1 VLKKTSLIILSII
14 TLFYSISVDSAPL
27 KAESK
32 NIILYGDVSPK
43 IAKQT
48 LEKMEIYRRL
58 IMTLGGLDPYI
69 DDEEKITIYAFE
81 SGAQLRSYVGNRGV
95 AGLYTSDYEG
105 RPMMATTIA
114 SNEKQNSFDNQVM
127 LHEYSHHVLHYY
139 MEGSYPRWYDE
150 GHANYLGCFKMYEG
164 NVLEM
169 GSACAKHARWLMGDG
184 FKWVDIEDVISAIRV
199 YPFSDKSPRK
209 RGMMMN
215 QFYAQSWL
223 YVSYL
228 QSNTQLNR
236 RLGSY
241 LDLIR
246 GGNDPIEAFEEGF
259 GVKAK
264 DFHKAAKKY
273 FESDKFSV
281 QQYRPGPDFFKV
293 KVSRKKLSAGE
304 VNMQMALGQRNFL
317 YNKSIRSAYAK
328 KINSFEK
335 EFGQTSESLNARSLY
350 HQYNESFDDAISY
363 AKSALG
369 LERDNINSL
378 RILGDIYFHKSHD
391 SKFEELEDTEPRLY
405 TLNEDLEISINH
417 FETVLKYND
426 EDFTS
431 TDHLLRIYGSSD
443 IPLTSAARNAAIVYE
458 EVHDKG
464 FDPSQT
470 LNLANVYLKSGKLTA
485 ACKYFETVKKQAE
498 TDPDKDKYSLFN
510 HVELLKPS
518 FEEQCEI

>member
-1 VLKKTSLIILSII
+1 MLKKTSLIILSII
-14 TLFYSISVDSAPL
+14 TLFYSISVNSAPL

-69 DDEEKITIYAFE
+69 KDEEKITIYAFDN
-81 SGAQLRSYVGNRGV
+81 GAQLRSFAGTRGV
-95 AGLYTSDYEG
+95 AGLYTNDYEG
-105 RPMMATTIA
+105 RPMMLTTIA
-114 SNEKQNSFDNQVM
+114 SNAKQNSFDNQVM
-127 LHEYSHHVLHYY
+127 LHEYSHHILHYY
-139 MEGSYPRWYDE
+139 MDRAYPRWYDE
-150 GHANYLGCFKMYEG
+150 GHANYLSCFKMLED

-169 GSACAKHARWLMGDG
+169 GSACADHAQGIMKGG
-184 FKWVDIEDVISAIRV
+184 FKWVDIEDVISSIRV
-199 YPFSDKSPRK
+199 YPFSDKSGRK
-209 RGMMMN
+209 RSIMMN

-223 YVSYL
+223 YVAYL
-228 QSNTQLNR
+228 QSNTKLNK
-236 RLGSY
+236 RLGNY
-241 LDLIR
+241 LDLINS
-246 GGNDPIEAFEEGF
+246 GTEPVEAFEEGF
-259 GVKAK
+259 GIKAK

-273 FESDKFSV
+273 FQSNKFSV

-293 KVSRKKLSAGE
+293 KVSRKKLSVGE

-317 YNKSIRSAYAK
+317 GNKSTLSSYVK
-328 KINSFEK
+328 KIGSYEK
-335 EFGQTSESLNARSLY
+335 EFGQTSQSMNARSLY
-350 HQYNESFDDAISY
+350 HQYNKNYDDAISY
-363 AKSALG
+363 AQSALG
-369 LERDNINSL
+369 LEQNINSL

-391 SKFEELEDTEPRLY
+391 SKFEELEDTEPRLF
-405 TLNEDLEISINH
+405 TLNEDLKTSINH
-417 FETVLKYND
+417 FETVLRYND

-443 IPLTSAARNAAIVYE
+443 IPLTSAARNAAVVYE

-464 FDPSQT
+464 FDPFQT

-485 ACKYFETVKKQAE
+485 ACKYFENVKKQAE
-498 TDPDKDKYSLFN
+498 TDPNKDKYSLFN

-518 FEEQCEI
+518 FEKQCEI

>member
-1 VLKKTSLIILSII
+1 
-14 TLFYSISVDSAPL
+14 
-27 KAESK
+27 
-32 NIILYGDVSPK
+32 
-43 IAKQT
+43 
-48 LEKMEIYRRL
+48 
-58 IMTLGGLDPYI
+58 
-69 DDEEKITIYAFE
+69 
-81 SGAQLRSYVGNRGV
+81 
-95 AGLYTSDYEG
+95 
-105 RPMMATTIA
+105 
-114 SNEKQNSFDNQVM
+114 
-127 LHEYSHHVLHYY
+127 
-139 MEGSYPRWYDE
+139 
-150 GHANYLGCFKMYEG
+150 
-164 NVLEM
+164 
-169 GSACAKHARWLMGDG
+169 
-184 FKWVDIEDVISAIRV
+184 
-199 YPFSDKSPRK
+199 
-209 RGMMMN
+209 MMMN

-228 QSNTQLNR
+228 QANTKLNR
-236 RLGSY
+236 RLGAY
-241 LDLIR
+241 LELIR
-246 GGNDPIEAFEEGF
+246 DGNDPIEAFEEGF
-259 GVKAK
+259 GIKAK

-317 YNKSIRSAYAK
+317 YNKSTRPAYVK

-335 EFGQTSESLNARSLY
+335 EFGQTSQSLNARSLY
-350 HQYNESFDDAISY
+350 YQYNENFDDAISY

-369 LERDNINSL
+369 LDTDNVNSL
-378 RILGDIYFHKSHD
+378 RVLGDIYFHKSHD

-464 FDPSQT
+464 FDQFQT

-485 ACKYFETVKKQAE
+485 ALQIF
-498 TDPDKDKYSLFN
+498 
-510 HVELLKPS
+510 
-518 FEEQCEI
+518 

>member
-1 VLKKTSLIILSII
+1 MLKKTSLLILSILI
-14 TLFYSISVDSAPL
+14 LFYSTSVNAAPL

-69 DDEEKITIYAFE
+69 DDEEKITIYAFDN
-81 SGAQLRSYVGNRGV
+81 GAQLRSFAGARGV

-105 RPMMATTIA
+105 HPMMLTTIA

-127 LHEYSHHVLHYY
+127 LHEYSHHILHYY
-139 MEGSYPRWYDE
+139 MDGAYPRWYDE
-150 GHANYLGCFKMYEG
+150 GHANYLSCFKMLED

-169 GSACAKHARWLMGDG
+169 GSACAKHAQGIMKGG
-184 FKWVDIEDVISAIRV
+184 FKWVDIEDVISSIRV
-199 YPFSDKSPRK
+199 YPFSNKSGRK

-228 QSNTQLNR
+228 QANTKLNR
-236 RLGSY
+236 RLGAY
-241 LDLIR
+241 LELIR
-246 GGNDPIEAFEEGF
+246 DGDDPIESFEEGF

-317 YNKSIRSAYAK
+317 KKSTLSSYVK
-328 KINSFEK
+328 KINSYEK
-335 EFGQTSESLNARSLY
+335 EFGQTSESMNARSLY
-350 HQYNESFDDAISY
+350 YQHKENYDDAIKY
-363 AKSALG
+363 AQSALG

-378 RILGDIYFHKSHD
+378 RMLGDIYFHKSHD

>member
-1 VLKKTSLIILSII
+1 MLKKTSLIILSII
-14 TLFYSISVDSAPL
+14 TLFYSISVNSAPL

-69 DDEEKITIYAFE
+69 DDEEKITIYAFD
-81 SGAQLRSYVGNRGV
+81 SGAQLRSFVGNRGV

-169 GSACAKHARWLMGDG
+169 GSACAKHARGIMKGG
-184 FKWVDIEDVISAIRV
+184 FKWVDIEDVISSIRV
-199 YPFSDKSPRK
+199 YPFSDKSGRK

-228 QSNTQLNR
+228 QANTKLNR
-236 RLGSY
+236 RLGAY
-241 LDLIR
+241 LELIR
-246 GGNDPIEAFEEGF
+246 DGNDPIEAFEEGF
-259 GVKAK
+259 GVKAE

-273 FESDKFSV
+273 FESGKFSV

-293 KVSRKKLSAGE
+293 KVSRKKLSTGE
-304 VNMQMALGQRNFL
+304 LNMQMAKGQRNFL
-317 YNKSIRSAYAK
+317 RNKSTRPAYAK

-335 EFGQTSESLNARSLY
+335 EFGQTAESLNARSLY
-350 HQYNESFDDAISY
+350 HQYNENFDDAISY

-369 LERDNINSL
+369 LHPDNVNSL
-378 RILGDIYFHKSHD
+378 RVLGDAYLSKSHS
-391 SKFEELEDTEPRLY
+391 SKFEELDDTEPRLF
-405 TLNEDLEISINH
+405 TLNDDLETSIKY
-417 FETVLKYND
+417 FETILEQND

-431 TDHLLRIYGSSD
+431 VSRLLLIYGSSD
-443 IPLTSAARNAAIVYE
+443 IPLTAAARNAALVYE

-464 FDPSQT
+464 LNVLNT
-470 LNLANVYLKSGKLTA
+470 LFLANVYLKSGKIKS
-485 ACKYFETVKKQAE
+485 ACEYFEVAKNESE
-498 TDPDKDKYSLFN
+498 TSNDYKDTPLLN
-510 HVELLKPS
+510 HVQLLNPS